1 MMMIKEKY
9 TINSEETSL
18 NLVQTQIESVRKKNI
33 TKTGFRLYKDKKIG
47 VSGAIGKYDEQEQWE
62 KSEKAL
68 SLNIDYPYDVSGNL
82 EKSVQKPCDFTDG
95 IAFTEEMEALLKQL
109 RQRHPKFIFSNKIN
123 LVTDDVTLENDNG
136 LNLHSRISK
145 IEASVVIKDK
155 SSSDLMDA
163 FMGMEG
169 TEWDREEFLRM
180 TEMTCTGLEKGA
192 EIENGKHKVVL
203 IPFGCDF
210 MNKMYSELHGLR
222 YGTGGSLFSGK
233 IGEKLFADHF
243 TLYQSLS
250 PEDGVLNP
258 FFDAEGTVNKDF
270 RYTLIENGVLK
281 SPYTDKKYAE
291 QFDLALTGAAGG
303 SYDSVPSLSP
313 HPLVIKNSE
322 KTLKELLGGEKAIL
336 VLFASGGDF
345 TPEGK
350 YATPVQTSFLFDG
363 ERMLGRLPQLNLTSH
378 IYDMFGDD
386 FIGVAKNSFTSL
398 FPMHLPVMNMKVEK
412 L

>member
-1 MMMIKEKY
+1 MIKEKY

-33 TKTGFRLYKDKKIG
+33 TKTGFRLYKDNKIG
-47 VSGAIGKYDEQEQWE
+47 VSGAIGKYDEQEQWG

-68 SLNIDYPYDVSGNL
+68 SLNIDYPYEISGDF
-82 EKSVQKPCDFTDG
+82 EKSIQKPCDFSDG
-95 IAFTEEMEALLKQL
+95 IAFTEEMEELLKEL

-123 LVTDDVTLENDNG
+123 LVTNDVRLENDKG

-145 IEASVVIKDK
+145 IEASVLIKDK

-169 TEWDREEFLRM
+169 MKWDRKEFLRM
-180 TEMTCTGLEKGA
+180 VNMTCEGLEKNA
-192 EIENGKHKVVL
+192 DIENGNHKVVI
-203 IPFGCDF
+203 IPYGCDF
-210 MNKMYSELHGLR
+210 MGKMYSELHGLK

-233 IGEKLFADHF
+233 IDETLFSDNF

-250 PEDGVLNP
+250 PADGVLEP
-258 FFDAEGTVNKDF
+258 FFDTEGTVNDDF

-281 SPYTDKKYAE
+281 SPYTDKKYAN
-291 QFDLALTGAAGG
+291 QFNLPLTGAAGG
-303 SYDSVPSLSP
+303 GYDSVPSLSP

-322 KTLKELLGGEKAIL
+322 KTLKELLDGEKAIL

-345 TPEGK
+345 TPDGK

-363 ERMLGRLPQLNLTSH
+363 EKMLGRLPQLNMTSH
-378 IYDMFGDD
+378 IYDMFGKD
-386 FIGVAKNSFTSL
+386 FIGVAKDSFTSL

-412 L
+412 II

>member
-1 MMMIKEKY
+1 MIKEKY

-68 SLNIDYPYDVSGNL
+68 SLNIDYPYDVSGSL

-95 IAFTEEMEALLKQL
+95 VAFTEEMEELLKEL
-109 RQRHPKFIFSNKIN
+109 RQRHSKFIFSNKIN
-123 LVTDDVTLENDNG
+123 LVTNDVTLENNKG

-169 TEWDREEFLRM
+169 TKWDREEFLRM
-180 TEMTCTGLEKGA
+180 VNMTCEGLEKDA
-192 EIENGKHKVVL
+192 DIENGKHKVVI
-203 IPFGCDF
+203 IPYGCDF
-210 MNKMYSELHGLR
+210 MGKMYSELHGLK

-233 IGEKLFADHF
+233 IEEKLFSENF

-250 PEDGVLNP
+250 PADGVLEP
-258 FFDAEGTVNKDF
+258 FFDAEGTVNDDF

-281 SPYTDKKYAE
+281 SPYTDKKYAN
-291 QFDLALTGAAGG
+291 QFNLPLTGAAGG
-303 SYDSVPSLSP
+303 GYDSVPSLSP

-378 IYDMFGDD
+378 IYDMFGTD
-386 FIGVAKNSFTSL
+386 FVGVAKDSFTSL
-398 FPMHLPVMNMKVEK
+398 FPMHLPVMNLKVEK
-412 L
+412 I

>member
-1 MMMIKEKY
+1 MIKEKY

-47 VSGAIGKYDEQEQWE
+47 VSGAIGKYDEKQQWE

-68 SLNIDYPYDVSGNL
+68 SLNIDYPYEVSGTL
-82 EKSVQKPCDFTDG
+82 EKSVEKPCDFTDG
-95 IAFTEEMEALLKQL
+95 VQFTEEMEELLKQL
-109 RQRHPKFIFSNKIN
+109 RQRYPKFIFSNKIN
-123 LVTDDVTLENDNG
+123 LLTDDVTLKNDNG

-145 IEASVVIKDK
+145 LEASVLIKDK

-163 FMGMEG
+163 FIGIQG
-169 TEWDREEFLRM
+169 TKWDREEFLRL
-180 TEMTCTGLEKGA
+180 TNMTCTGLEKSA
-192 EIENGKHKVVL
+192 DLENGTYKVVL

-210 MNKMYSELHGLR
+210 MGKMYSELNGLK

-233 IGEKLFADHF
+233 INEKLFSEQF

-250 PEDGVLNP
+250 PEDGVLEP
-258 FFDAEGTVNKDF
+258 FFDAEGTVNSGY
-270 RYTLIENGVLK
+270 RYPLIENGVLK
-281 SPYTDKKYAE
+281 TPYTDKKYAN
-291 QFDLALTGAAGG
+291 QFSLKLTGSAGG
-303 SYDSVPSLSP
+303 AYDSVPSLSP
-313 HPLVIKNSE
+313 SPLVIKRSD
-322 KTLKELLGGEKAIL
+322 KTLKELLSRQKGIL
-336 VLFASGGDF
+336 AFFASGGDF

-363 ERMLGRLPQLNLTSH
+363 ERLLGRLPQLNLSSH
-378 IYDMFGDD
+378 IYTMFGDD
-386 FIGVAKNSFTSL
+386 FIGVAKDSFTSL

-412 L
+412 I

>member
-1 MMMIKEKY
+1 MIKEKY

-47 VSGAIGKYDEQEQWE
+47 VSGAIGKYDEKEQWE

-68 SLNIDYPYDVSGNL
+68 SLNIDYPYEVSSDC
-82 EKSVQKPCDFTDG
+82 EKSVEKPCDFTG
-95 IAFTEEMEALLKQL
+95 GVEFTEEMEELLKQL
-109 RQRHPKFIFSNKIN
+109 RERHPKFIFSNKIN

-145 IEASVVIKDK
+145 IEASVLIKDK

-169 TEWDREEFLRM
+169 TKWDREEFLRM
-180 TEMTCTGLEKGA
+180 MEMTCTGLEKDA
-192 EIENGKHKVVL
+192 DIQNGKHKVVL

-233 IGEKLFADHF
+233 IGEKLFKEDF

-250 PEDGVLNP
+250 PEDGILDA
-258 FFDAEGTVNKDF
+258 FFDAEGTVNENF
-270 RYTLIENGVLK
+270 RYPLIENGILK
-281 SPYTDKKYAE
+281 SPYTDKKYAN
-291 QFDLALTGAAGG
+291 QFNLALTGAAGG

-313 HPLVIKNSE
+313 HPLVIKKSE
-322 KTLKELLGGEKAIL
+322 KTLKQLLNGEKAVL
-336 VLFASGGDF
+336 VYFASGGDF

-363 ERMLGRLPQLNLTSH
+363 EKLFGRLPQLNITSH
-378 IYDMFGDD
+378 VYDMFGDD
-386 FIGVAKNSFTSL
+386 FIGVAKDSFTTL
-398 FPMHLPVMNMKVEK
+398 FPMHLPVMNLKVEK

>member
-1 MMMIKEKY
+1 MMIKEKY
-9 TINSEETSL
+9 TINNEETSL

-47 VSGAIGKYDEQEQWE
+47 VSGAIGQYDEKEQWE
-62 KSEKAL
+62 KAEKAL
-68 SLNIDYPYDVSGNL
+68 SLNIDYPYEVSASL
-82 EKSVQKPCDFTDG
+82 EKSVQKPCDFSDG
-95 IAFTEEMEALLKQL
+95 IVFTEEMEELLQEL
-109 RQRHPKFIFSNKIN
+109 RQRHPQFIFSNK
-123 LVTDDVTLENDNG
+123 LKLLTDDVILENDNG
-136 LNLHSRISK
+136 LKLHSRISK
-145 IEASVVIKDK
+145 IEASVLIKDK

-169 TEWDREEFLRM
+169 TKWDREEFLRL
-180 TEMTCTGLEKGA
+180 TNMTCTGLEKDVD
-192 EIENGKHKVVL
+192 IENGIHKVVM

-210 MNKMYSELHGLR
+210 MGKMYSELHGLK

-233 IGEKLFADHF
+233 IGEKLFSDDF

-250 PEDGVLNP
+250 PEDGILEP
-258 FFDAEGTVNKDF
+258 FFDAEGTVNKNF
-270 RYTLIENGVLK
+270 RYPLIEQGILK
-281 SPYTDKKYAE
+281 SPYTDKKYAD
-291 QFDLALTGAAGG
+291 QFNLVLTGAAGG

-322 KTLKELLGGEKAIL
+322 KTMKELLDGEKAII

-345 TPEGK
+345 TPEGR

-363 ERMLGRLPQLNLTSH
+363 EKMLGRLPQLNITSH
-378 IYDMFGDD
+378 IYDMFGKN
-386 FIGVAKNSFTSL
+386 FIGVAKDSFTSL

-412 L
+412 II

>member
-1 MMMIKEKY
+1 MMIKEKY
-9 TINSEETSL
+9 TINNEETSL

-47 VSGAIGKYDEQEQWE
+47 VSGAIGQYDEKEQWE
-62 KSEKAL
+62 KAEKAL
-68 SLNIDYPYDVSGNL
+68 SLNIDYPYEVSAGL
-82 EKSVQKPCDFTDG
+82 EKSVQKPCDFSDG
-95 IAFTEEMEALLKQL
+95 IVFTEEMEELLQEL
-109 RQRHPKFIFSNKIN
+109 RQRHPQFIFSNK
-123 LVTDDVTLENDNG
+123 LKLLTDDVILENDNG
-136 LNLHSRISK
+136 LKLHSRISK
-145 IEASVVIKDK
+145 IEASVLIKDK

-169 TEWDREEFLRM
+169 TKWDREEFLRL
-180 TEMTCTGLEKGA
+180 TNMTCTGLEKDVD
-192 EIENGKHKVVL
+192 IENGIHKVVM

-210 MNKMYSELHGLR
+210 MGKMYSELHGLK

-233 IGEKLFADHF
+233 IGEKLFSDDF

-250 PEDGVLNP
+250 PEDGILEP
-258 FFDAEGTVNKDF
+258 FFDAEGTVNKNF
-270 RYTLIENGVLK
+270 RYPLIEQGILK
-281 SPYTDKKYAE
+281 SPYTDKKYAD
-291 QFDLALTGAAGG
+291 QFNLVLTGAAGG

-322 KTLKELLGGEKAIL
+322 KTMKELLDGEKAII

-363 ERMLGRLPQLNLTSH
+363 EKMLGRLPQLNITSH
-378 IYDMFGDD
+378 IYDMFGKN
-386 FIGVAKNSFTSL
+386 FIGVAKDSFTSL

-412 L
+412 II